1 MAQQKHS
8 NSNSNPKEQLIV
20 AFVLVS
26 SMLIMTDVG
35 MNLAEEIRI
44 TSELKTISTELTKPQ
59 PKIEPTL
66 SGEELQE
73 WTERLKKQSD
83 T

>member
-73 WTERLKKQSD
+73 WTERLKEQSD